1 MNASEILSAVS
12 AGESQDWEFK
22 SARGGFPAN
31 VWETYSAM
39 ANTDGGTIVLGIEEA
54 NGGFRVEGLGK
65 PAQAL
70 RTCWD
75 TVNNR
80 GKVSINLLSS
90 DAVFLSEI
98 DDKQVLVIRVPR
110 ADRRQRPVFVG
121 SNPLEG
127 TFRRNYEGDYHCTRE
142 EVGRMLA
149 DQSLEPADGR
159 ILPHFGIDD
168 VDPDSLRQYRNRF
181 SARNAAHPWLNED
194 VVGFLQ
200 KLGGWAKN
208 RQSGEEGLT
217 IAGLL
222 MFGSENAL
230 SDAASGL
237 KYHVDYR
244 ERPTNVIAD
253 RWIDRLTIDGTWV
266 ANLFQFFQKVYPK
279 LTADLKL
286 PFAYLPSA
294 TGFALSGLF
303 ADPVRAGQSPVH
315 EAIQEALVN
324 ALIHADYR
332 GAGGVVIERFT
343 DRIELSN
350 PGTLL
355 VSIEQLRQGAVS
367 ECRNPSLQRMFQL
380 IGAGDKA
387 GSGIDKIRRGW
398 ETQQWRS
405 PTVSETTQPDRVKF
419 VLPMV
424 SLIPDE
430 SSTRLRQLFGSDYDT
445 LTPIEIQ
452 TLVTADLEGE
462 VSNSRLQL
470 IRTEHPVEL
479 TKMLQG
485 LASRGFLDQMGQKRG
500 ASYRL
505 PTWAVSSG
513 SRSVPFISPASAPV
527 TEASS
532 LAPPASSLAPPASA
546 LTAGASTLAPPATV
560 PTAEASALPEG
571 SPESDLELL
580 EIARPAREKPRLVPE
595 LAKTIIR
602 RLCWKR
608 FLTADQIGALMDRG
622 KDKVQK
628 NLLAPMVASGEL
640 LLRFPDQTTH
650 PDQAYTTKDEDQR

>member
-1 MNASEILSAVS
+1 MNSQEILAAVT

-22 SARGGFPAN
+22 SAKGGFPAN

-39 ANTDGGTIVLGIEEA
+39 ANTDGGTIVLGVGEA
-54 NGGFRVEGLGK
+54 NGEFSVEGLRN
-65 PAQAL
+65 PEQAL
-70 RTCWD
+70 KTCWD

-80 GKVSINLLSS
+80 GKVSVNLLAT
-90 DAVFLSEI
+90 DAARLMPI
-98 DDKQVLVIRVPR
+98 DGKQVLVIQVPR

-121 SNPLEG
+121 PNPLDG

-149 DQSLEPADGR
+149 DQSLEPADSR
-159 ILPHFGIDD
+159 ILPYFGIAD
-168 VDPDSLRQYRNRF
+168 VDAESLRQYRNRF
-181 SARNAAHPWLNED
+181 SARNPAHPWLNED
-194 VVGFLQ
+194 TTGFLQ
-200 KLGGWAKN
+200 KLGGWGKN
-208 RQSGEEGLT
+208 RQTGEEGLT
-217 IAGLL
+217 VAGLL
-222 MFGSENAL
+222 MFGNENAL
-230 SDAASGL
+230 SDAATGL

-253 RWIDRLTIDGTWV
+253 RWTDRVTIDGTWV
-266 ANLFQFFQKVYPK
+266 PNLFQFFQKVYPK
-279 LTADLKL
+279 LTADLKV
-286 PFAYLPSA
+286 PFAYLPSTTTA
-294 TGFALSGLF
+294 APPGLF
-303 ADPVRAGQSPVH
+303 ADPVRAGQSPIH

-324 ALIHADYR
+324 SLIHADYR
-332 GAGGVVIERFT
+332 GAGGVVIERFS

-398 ETQQWRS
+398 ESQQWRS

-424 SLIPDE
+424 SLIPPE
-430 SSTRLRQLFGSDYDT
+430 SAARLRKLFGPDYDT
-445 LTPIEIQ
+445 LSPIEVQ

-470 IRTEHPVEL
+470 IRMEHPVEL

-485 LASRGFLDQMGQKRG
+485 LASRGFLDQVGLKRG

-505 PTWAVSSG
+505 PSWA
-513 SRSVPFISPASAPV
+513 SPV
-527 TEASS
+527 VVGASS
-532 LAPPASSLAPPASA
+532 LAPEASSLTGKAPFIAPGGSSLA
-546 LTAGASTLAPPATV
+546 TGAIDERDPQ
-560 PTAEASALPEG
+560 
-571 SPESDLELL
+571 LL
-580 EIARPAREKPRLVPE
+580 EIAKPARDKPRLMPE
-595 LAKTIIR
+595 LTKAIIR
-602 RLCWKR
+602 KLCSGR
-608 FLTADQIGALMDRG
+608 YLTADQIGTLMDRG
-622 KDKVQK
+622 KDKLQK
-628 NLLAPMVASGEL
+628 NFLASMVVDREL
-640 LLRFPDQTTH
+640 FLRYPDQLTH
-650 PDQAYTTKDEDQR
+650 PDQAYTTKEQP